1 MEKKILFSTPYPSTA
16 VIQGP
21 TLLDDDSGL
30 MVVMSCDDDGQE
42 RSVRLRFVKPRAFR
56 KREQTYC
63 TSWHV
68 KDVFDTVCEVDKS
81 DWIEELRRDAV
92 PEWRDYWVMRHF
104 MVYFDN
110 FGCLEVIAESAELIE
125 DKNSIGT

>member
-1 MEKKILFSTPYPSTA
+1 MEKRILFATPYPSTA

-21 TLLDDDSGL
+21 TLIDDDSGL
-30 MVVMSCDDDGQE
+30 LVAMSCDDEGHE
-42 RSVRLRFVKPRAFR
+42 KFIRLRFIKPRAFR

-68 KDVFDTVCEVDKS
+68 KDTFDTVCEIDKS
-81 DWIEELRRDAV
+81 DWIEELRSDAM
-92 PEWRDYWVMRHF
+92 PEWRDQWIMRHF

-110 FGCLEVIAESAELIE
+110 FGCLEVAAESAELVG
-125 DKNSIGT
+125 DKNSTGT